1 MDELERRLRSA
12 LADMAEEVPPSHN
25 AWAEQE
31 RRLAL
36 KSHGSRVR
44 PALMAAVAA
53 AVVALVAV
61 PVTLLSLR
69 SPSQV
74 DHASMPTVNPN
85 SPVSPTAP
93 TEPSDANKTT
103 FGPTWSDHG
112 YREIPGEHLVLK
124 PSYVTGAKE
133 GGNLHVVAYLVS
145 KDGNPNLLLCTAVL
159 PESAEV
165 NGPDQRGA
173 SFCREVPAQSKKL
186 VRFQMLTP
194 DSAEQGLY
202 LFVADPKVSTILLR
216 RGEDDRYTE
225 AYQIGTAQ
233 TVVLLMGR
241 MNSPL
246 PPKQY
251 SAKDANQ
258 QYIEHG

>member
-12 LADMAEEVPPSHN
+12 LAEMAEEVPPSHN

-44 PALMAAVAA
+44 PALLAVVAA

-61 PVTLLSLR
+61 PVTVLSLR
-69 SPSQV
+69 SPNPV
-74 DHASMPTVNPN
+74 DHASMPTVNPT
-85 SPVSPTAP
+85 SPASPSAP
-93 TEPSDANKTT
+93 PGARKTT
-103 FGPTWSDHG
+103 LGPAWSDHG
-112 YREIPGEHLVLK
+112 YREIPGEQLVVK
-124 PSYVTGAKE
+124 PSYVTSAKE
-133 GGNLHVVAYLVS
+133 GGNLHVVAYIVA
-145 KDGNPNLLLCTAVL
+145 KDGNPNTLLCTAVV

-194 DSAEQGLY
+194 DSAEQGVY

-216 RGEDDRYTE
+216 RGEDDKYTE
-225 AYQIGTAQ
+225 AYQIGQAQ

-241 MNSPL
+241 TNSPL

-251 SAKDANQ
+251 SAKDKDQ
-258 QYIEHG
+258 QYIENG

>member
-44 PALMAAVAA
+44 PALLAAVAA

-74 DHASMPTVNPN
+74 DHASMPTG
-85 SPVSPTAP
+85 PVSPTAP
-93 TEPSDANKTT
+93 TERSDANKT

-112 YREIPGEHLVLK
+112 YREIPGEHLVVK
-124 PSYVTGAKE
+124 PSYVTSAKE
-133 GGNLHVVAYLVS
+133 GGNLHVVAYIVT
-145 KDGNPNLLLCTAVL
+145 KDGNPNLVLCTVVV

-165 NGPDQRGA
+165 NGLDQRGA
-173 SFCREVPAQSKKL
+173 PFCREVPAQSRKL

-216 RGEDDRYTE
+216 RGEDDKYTE
-225 AYQIGTAQ
+225 AYQIGQAQ
-233 TVVLLMGR
+233 TVVLLLGR
-241 MNSPL
+241 TNSPL

-258 QYIEHG
+258 QYIENG